1 VRDARVEVWDEGL
14 VFDTK
19 LCTVYTDNSG
29 YFESPALSN
38 TDDWGTLD
46 IYIKVYATDDY
57 SVNVTDFS
65 GTSYSEKTTTT
76 SNVPDGYLEEGF
88 PASNPISDINRRPAY
103 FIYDKIANDAYDY
116 LLSQVGWNNSYNL
129 QVRWSATNNT
139 DGTHYH
145 PGGSIDLLVLD
156 RWDTDVFLH
165 EYAHFVMY
173 KIYGDYIP
181 PALNCQQHSWSL
193 ASSGTCAWEEGWA
206 DFLQAPIQNDSD
218 YVDTEDQVLT
228 IEFEAPSPPATGS
241 DVEGAV
247 TASLWDV
254 FDSGVE
260 SWDTIN
266 LGINGPSSRG
276 IWYIAQTYSPA
287 DGRGF
292 YDQWYLHAGGNQA
305 EVTSIFDHHL
315 VLAPPA
321 APALVSPS
329 NGQTGVSTSPTLSW
343 TASSGTT
350 GYDVYLGTSSPPP
363 PSITNL
369 SSTSYTPGP
378 LNYGVTYYWNV
389 VARNSSGG
397 TASSIYSF
405 TTVNLV
411 SPTSLSF
418 ANQLVGTTS
427 TAQTVTVTNSG
438 TANLTISTVTI
449 AGTNPGDF
457 AKSADTCSGAS
468 VASSGTCT
476 VSVTFTATAA
486 GQRSAT
492 LSITDNA
499 PDTPQS
505 ASLTG
510 TGTDFA
516 VSVPAGGDSA
526 TVTAGQPATYN
537 LSIAPSAF
545 VGTAALTCTWQ
556 GTQPRGTNCTV
567 SPTSVNLDGA
577 NPAPFTVNVTTTA
590 RSLAGPRPDNLP
602 PMNRRQHDVL
612 LVVLMLGLITL
623 IARDAPRRRK
633 AYLGLTVSLLLAG
646 LWVSCGGGGGGGAPP
661 PPQTGTPAG
670 TYSLT
675 ITSTASGVSRS
686 TTLTLKVN

>member
-1 VRDARVEVWDEGL
+1 
-14 VFDTK
+14 
-19 LCTVYTDNSG
+19 
-29 YFESPALSN
+29 
-38 TDDWGTLD
+38 
-46 IYIKVYATDDY
+46 
-57 SVNVTDFS
+57 VNVTDFS
-65 GTSYSEKTTTT
+65 GTLYSEKTTTT

-129 QVRWSATNNT
+129 QVGWSATNNT

-173 KIYGDYIP
+173 KIYGDYLP
-181 PALNCQQHSWSL
+181 PALNCQPHWWSL

-228 IEFEAPSPPATGS
+228 YEFEAPSPPATGS

-276 IWYIAQTYSPA
+276 IWYIAQTYRPVDA
-287 DGRGF
+287 QGF
-292 YDQWYLHAGGNQA
+292 YDQWYLHAGGNQG

-329 NGQTGVSTSPTLSW
+329 NGQTGVSTSRTLSW

-363 PSITNL
+363 LSITNL

-438 TANLTISTVTI
+438 AADLTISS
-449 AGTNPGDF
+449 AALGGTNAADF

-468 VASSGTCT
+468 VGSSGTCT
-476 VSVTFTATAA
+476 VSVTFTPTAA

-492 LSITDNA
+492 LSIADNA

-537 LSIAPSAF
+537 LSIAPSGF

-567 SPTSVNLDGA
+567 SPTSVNLDGT
-577 NPAPFTVNVTTTA
+577 NPAPFTVNVTTKA

-602 PMNRRQHDVL
+602 PMNRRQHDVP

-675 ITSTASGVSRS
+675 ITATASGVSRS